1 MRNLHSVIF
10 AVAAFATATTTV
22 AEAKPRK
29 VVIIDFDG
37 LPRTLA
43 DTGRSNVL
51 ALLGDQYDLV
61 PTKKWESARAQAQ
74 GRGPAQW
81 QQASK
86 SSGVDAVIEGWIN
99 TEGRHHTLTVQIRDA
114 ATGNEIDSV
123 SVKIGDKGLS
133 TESQHDLAT
142 QLNEVLDWIDGD
154 ATSSSAGVNLPIL
167 DTRPRLG
174 SHDFTKRHDDSDDSD
189 DDRDERPRKKSKLKM
204 RRDRDDRPSHD
215 DRDTRDSRDSRDSR
229 SGRDERR
236 DDDRKSSRRSER
248 DDHPDERDERD
259 ERDDK
264 KSSKDSSDDLG
275 DIRRDSDAK
284 PSLKQVAT
292 SDATPLTNVLM
303 PEIRTQDIISEA
315 PAPRI
320 MKPAPKFLITGG
332 GFVASRGMS
341 FTQDADATGNAP
353 PSYPAQGV
361 SGIQI
366 GISVFPMPTEK
377 LSSDPSGIG
386 FSLNIKK
393 SVGSL
398 VTADN
403 SVANTSGDYEYDY
416 TSWEGGVHYRY
427 PTDLVALTG
436 SFTLGNENNSIAFS
450 QGIDIPDASYN
461 YVGIG
466 GAIDLKVTDRTRAGI
481 GAKYMYVTSVGDVS
495 DEHWYGAGSASG
507 LMLDA
512 HFQIP
517 VSDMLFLRG
526 ELDYRRVSM
535 DFEESGDLSY
545 GYGISN
551 ITDSSIG
558 ASAQLGVQF

>member
-1 MRNLHSVIF
+1 MRNLHSLVL
-10 AVAAFATATTTV
+10 AVAAFAVATSTV
-22 AEAKPRK
+22 ADAKPRK
-29 VVIIDFDG
+29 IVIIDFDG

-43 DTGRSNVL
+43 DTGRRNVL
-51 ALLGDQYDLV
+51 ALLADQYDLI

-114 ATGNEIDSV
+114 ATGNDIDSV

-133 TESQHDLAT
+133 TESQHELAT

-167 DTRPRLG
+167 ETRPRLG
-174 SHDFTKRHDDSDDSD
+174 SHDFTKRHDDSDDD
-189 DDRDERPRKKSKLKM
+189 EDERSRKKSNLTM
-204 RRDRDDRPSHD
+204 RHDRDDRPSHD
-215 DRDTRDSRDSRDSR
+215 DR
-229 SGRDERR
+229 SGRDEPR
-236 DDDRKSSRRSER
+236 DDDRKSARRSER
-248 DDHPDERDERD
+248 DDHQDEHDD
-259 ERDDK
+259 RDDK
-264 KSSKDSSDDLG
+264 KSKKDSDDDIG
-275 DIRRDSDAK
+275 DVRRGRDAK

-303 PEIRTQDIISEA
+303 PEIKTQDIISEA
-315 PAPRI
+315 LAPRI

-361 SGIQI
+361 SGIQL
-366 GISVFPMPTEK
+366 GISVYPMPTEK
-377 LSSDPSGIG
+377 LGSDPSGIG

-393 SVGSL
+393 SVGTL

-436 SFTLGNENNSIAFS
+436 SFSLGNENNSIAFS

-517 VSDMLFLRG
+517 VSDMLFLHG

>member
-1 MRNLHSVIF
+1 MRNLHSLVF
-10 AVAAFATATTTV
+10 AVAAFAVATSTV
-22 AEAKPRK
+22 ADAKPRK
-29 VVIIDFDG
+29 IVIIDFDG

-43 DTGRSNVL
+43 DTGRRNVL
-51 ALLGDQYDLV
+51 ALLADQYDLI

-114 ATGNEIDSV
+114 ATGNDIDSV
-123 SVKIGDKGLS
+123 SVKIGDRGLS
-133 TESQHDLAT
+133 TESQHELAT

-167 DTRPRLG
+167 ETRPRLG
-174 SHDFTKRHDDSDDSD
+174 SHDFTKRHDDSDDD
-189 DDRDERPRKKSKLKM
+189 EDERSRKKSNLTM
-204 RRDRDDRPSHD
+204 RHDRDDRPSHD
-215 DRDTRDSRDSRDSR
+215 DR
-229 SGRDERR
+229 SGRDEPR

-248 DDHPDERDERD
+248 DDHQDEHDD
-259 ERDDK
+259 RDDK
-264 KSSKDSSDDLG
+264 KSKKDSDDDIG
-275 DIRRDSDAK
+275 DVHRGRDAK

-303 PEIRTQDIISEA
+303 PEIKTQDIISEA
-315 PAPRI
+315 LAPRI

-361 SGIQI
+361 SGIQL
-366 GISVFPMPTEK
+366 GISVYPMPTEK
-377 LSSDPSGIG
+377 LGSDPSGIG

-393 SVGSL
+393 SVGTL

-436 SFTLGNENNSIAFS
+436 SFSLGNENNSIAFS

-517 VSDMLFLRG
+517 VSDMLFLHG